1 MITVPVLNYAVTN
14 TTISELLRAIPNIL
28 AEPKFHTLITLN
40 PQIIMAAEKDPSI
53 AKLLHASILIPDS
66 IGILW
71 AAPKKITQIPGV
83 ELTETLL
90 KSSLNCYLIGSQPK
104 VLTKLL
110 TQIQAPIVGSHHGY
124 FNDDE
129 LTKIIQEIQTK
140 KPDIILVALGVP
152 KQEHVL
158 IQLSKILTYGIGI
171 GVGGSF
177 DIISGTKKRAPAWI
191 ISCHLE
197 WLYRGLSEPKRIKTW
212 GYLFQF
218 IKHVIKND

>member
-129 LTKIIQEIQTK
+129 LTKIIQDIQTK

-158 IQLSKILTYGIGI
+158 IQLSKSLTYGIGI

-177 DIISGTKKRAPAWI
+177 DIISGTKKRAPAWVI
-191 ISCHLE
+191 TCNLE

-212 GYLFQF
+212 GYLLQF
-218 IKHVIKND
+218 IGRVIKNG